1 MKTAG
6 RRKTFLAWGIVAL
19 MASACATTRP
29 ANQSFVSLRT
39 PNFEI
44 LSALG
49 RSQTRALA
57 RDLELFHAGVLAIA
71 GLEETPDWR
80 EPTRVLAFDDRSLGR
95 PFGIRGRTAYF
106 VPGVDRGTLVFRVPG
121 GWHERA
127 SRELR
132 ADYAQR
138 LIRGRS
144 PRRLPLW
151 VEEGL
156 AQVAS
161 GVRVGDGQVL
171 LGASIQQHVT
181 AVLDWRRSSFGP
193 LLQTSDLS
201 SASKT
206 ELERFEAE
214 SWALLH
220 TLMFDATEGSP
231 SARFPAAF
239 FGQDGSG
246 GTSWLEALVGNN
258 GAALADRVHRHLGQ
272 RDFALRV
279 LQLRGWDWEK
289 LELEPVSPARARV
302 LLGDLADAL
311 GRERLAADLLERALS
326 EETGREGAAEARAL
340 ATLAWIRLDRFEEA
354 ESLLGQAL
362 AAAED
367 DAKVR
372 SIAGSVYARAA
383 ANRETADERS
393 SLLRAAREHLRA
405 AHALR
410 PSSADPLLELART
423 HLVDGEDLAAALELA
438 ESAAMRRPGSL
449 EIDLVRARLEAKR
462 GRRTAARLL
471 AQEVASRSGWAP
483 LRQQARELLEALER
497 DRGRPGRDA

>member
-151 VEEGL
+151 VRRAWHRSPAGFE
-156 AQVAS
+156 S
-161 GVRVGDGQVL
+161 GMDRFCS
-171 LGASIQQHVT
+171 AP
-181 AVLDWRRSSFGP
+181 RSSS
-193 LLQTSDLS
+193 TSPRCW
-201 SASKT
+201 T
-206 ELERFEAE
+206 G
-214 SWALLH
+214 
-220 TLMFDATEGSP
+220 DA
-231 SARFPAAF
+231 A
-239 FGQDGSG
+239 
-246 GTSWLEALVGNN
+246 
-258 GAALADRVHRHLGQ
+258 
-272 RDFALRV
+272 
-279 LQLRGWDWEK
+279 
-289 LELEPVSPARARV
+289 
-302 LLGDLADAL
+302 AL
-311 GRERLAADLLERALS
+311 GRCCRRATSPLPQ
-326 EETGREGAAEARAL
+326 R
-340 ATLAWIRLDRFEEA
+340 
-354 ESLLGQAL
+354 
-362 AAAED
+362 
-367 DAKVR
+367 R
-372 SIAGSVYARAA
+372 SWSAS
-383 ANRETADERS
+383 
-393 SLLRAAREHLRA
+393 
-405 AHALR
+405 R
-410 PSSADPLLELART
+410 PS
-423 HLVDGEDLAAALELA
+423 
-438 ESAAMRRPGSL
+438 
-449 EIDLVRARLEAKR
+449 R
-462 GRRTAARLL
+462 GR
-471 AQEVASRSGWAP
+471 SCIP
-483 LRQQARELLEALER
+483 
-497 DRGRPGRDA
+497 